1 MLPGAPLLLLRS
13 QTSGGIPVITETARV
28 EAFSDGVF
36 AIAITLLIL
45 DIKVPNASGGPLAH
59 QLLVQWPF
67 YFSFVISFA
76 FIGIMWINHHRLFTH
91 IKRSDDLLLILN
103 LLLLLGVTSVPFPT
117 AVLAANLGQPG
128 QRTATVLFN
137 ATYLFIAVIF
147 NLLWRYATSRNH
159 HLLAANADFAAAD
172 RITRQYLF
180 GPLLYLICLGLAW
193 ISVTASLALNATL
206 ACFFAFPPEFVS
218 SSRGKRARASAFE
231 K

>member
-1 MLPGAPLLLLRS
+1 M
-13 QTSGGIPVITETARV
+13 TTETARV

-36 AIAITLLIL
+36 AIAITLLVL
-45 DIKVPNASGGPLAH
+45 DIKVPSPGAVPLSR
-59 QLLVQWPF
+59 QLLADWPF
-67 YFSFVISFA
+67 YFAFVVSFA

-91 IKRSDDLLLILN
+91 IKRSDNLLLILN

-117 AVLAANLGQPG
+117 AVLAANLGHPG
-128 QRTATVLFN
+128 QRAATVLFN
-137 ATYLFIAVIF
+137 ATYLFIAIVF
-147 NLLWRYATSRNH
+147 NSLWRYATSRNH

-193 ISVTASLALNATL
+193 VSVAASLALNAAL
-206 ACFFAFPPEFVS
+206 ACFFAFPPEIVS
-218 SSRGKRARASAFE
+218 PARKTHAI

>member
-1 MLPGAPLLLLRS
+1 M
-13 QTSGGIPVITETARV
+13 TTETARI

-45 DIKVPNASGGPLAH
+45 DIKIPSPSGGPLAH
-59 QLLVQWPF
+59 QLLAEWTF
-67 YFSFVISFA
+67 YFSFVVSFA

-91 IKRSDDLLLILN
+91 IKRADDVLLILN

-128 QRTATVLFN
+128 QRTAAVLFN
-137 ATYLFIAVIF
+137 ATYLFIAIVF
-147 NLLWRYATSRNH
+147 NSLWRYATSRNH
-159 HLLAANADFAAAD
+159 HLLAADADFAAAD

-193 ISVTASLALNATL
+193 VSVPVSLALNAAL
-206 ACFFAFPPEFVS
+206 ACFFAFPPEMVS
-218 SSRGKRARASAFE
+218 LKRGKRSHTPGYGR
-231 K
+231 